1 MVFLKIPKVCL
12 RLDSGVAPETFR
24 QRAAASDRGG
34 GAEMTEKWC
43 FRALFC
49 QISSDENPKFPPTGG
64 LDASDG
70 GL

>member
-1 MVFLKIPKVCL
+1 MGAKGA
-12 RLDSGVAPETFR
+12 GVAPETFR
-24 QRAAASDRGG
+24 QRGWSFRQ

-43 FRALFC
+43 FRALFY
-49 QISSDENPKFPPTGG
+49 QISSDENPKFPPTEG